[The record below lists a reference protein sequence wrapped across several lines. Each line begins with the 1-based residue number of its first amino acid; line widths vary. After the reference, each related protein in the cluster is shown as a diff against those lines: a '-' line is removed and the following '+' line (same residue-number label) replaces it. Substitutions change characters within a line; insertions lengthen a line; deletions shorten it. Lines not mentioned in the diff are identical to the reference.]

1 MPLLLFNNR
10 KIDFNWA
17 WEVMNLWE
25 AIDGGIMADLDL
37 AIDVLLQQMM
47 ELQVMDVMRSLTTL
61 RTPSLTNSQRFD
73 IAATKSAKCTRRT
86 FEQKQHNMTAFFG
99 CLPIVKAK
107 AWEIDDAPTL
117 DNPTKSKIQTFV
129 VGSWHQSDG
138 LNCEGRW
145 RSKKTR
151 KQHHPQVDL
160 DCHWGSRRTW
170 TRCHS
175 LVKQNGFFWI

>member
-1 MPLLLFNNR
+1 
-10 KIDFNWA
+10 
-17 WEVMNLWE
+17 
-25 AIDGGIMADLDL
+25 
-37 AIDVLLQQMM
+37 
-47 ELQVMDVMRSLTTL
+47 MRSDESVRSNRWRNHGRPGPCHQCALA
-61 RTPSLTNSQRFD
+61 TNDGVTGDGRYEIIDHIANTFIDKITALWHCSHKISKMHQEDIWTKATQHDRFLWL
-73 IAATKSAKCTRRT
+73 SSHCHG
-86 FEQKQHNMTAFFG
+86 QGMG
-99 CLPIVKAK
+99 
-107 AWEIDDAPTL
+107 DDAPTL